1 MFDIR
6 CMLVYYYKNYFII
19 MIIIIKIIKVMQDAK
34 EILEFNK
41 FMRKRLMEFYR
52 LTKCPVPH
60 SSMLFKRRK
69 SFQISSERSYSTAK
83 DYITVQDHTSQRF
96 REPISYWC
104 WERYIFNSIIAIFQW
119 LLQPSIGIYRLHY
132 TPCNWGADWYWIE
145 YSEYGKCSSNLIPD

>member
-6 CMLVYYYKNYFII
+6 CMLVYYYWNYFII

-69 SFQISSERSYSTAK
+69 SFQISSERSCSTVK
-83 DYITVQDHTSQRF
+83 DYIMGRKSTAQPTCPWTNMLLMLGTVHFKQYHSDF
-96 REPISYWC
+96 RMI
-104 WERYIFNSIIAIFQW
+104 
-119 LLQPSIGIYRLHY
+119 LQPSIWIYRLHY
-132 TPCNWGADWYWIE
+132 PPCNWGADWYWIE
-145 YSEYGKCSSNLIPD
+145 YSEYGKCS